1 MINFCSFE
9 SKKMQNVKHK
19 KVEFFER
26 TEKLLMKNYI
36 FLGGGGLFQIYICW
50 PKFAL
55 FRGYQSNK
63 ITKSSPWVSII
74 IFQVLGLLH
83 FLICFLLEL
92 VIFSDRSAFRKQIFF
107 SSKFSKARTF
117 LEPNHLYQAF
127 FLFDC
132 NATHQCKKSRPPKRG

>member
-1 MINFCSFE
+1 
-9 SKKMQNVKHK
+9 MQNVKHK
-19 KVEFFER
+19 KVEFLER

-92 VIFSDRSAFRKQIFF
+92 VIFSDRSAFRKQIFVIQN
-107 SSKFSKARTF
+107 SLKPEHF
-117 LEPNHLYQAF
+117 LNQTTYIKRFFCLIAMPLISVKSYGRPKKDRFCAHL
-127 FLFDC
+127 
-132 NATHQCKKSRPPKRG
+132 R